1 MITKDQAEI
10 IKISESDLT
19 KLIDFYTSRITNNLE
34 DIYSYKLLF
43 KPIADKLPTTV
54 TELFIKNEGLF
65 TNVNLEALWNP
76 EKNKFL
82 FDIYTINY
90 VERPSAIFK
99 IDTLTNFESA
109 FLFGNPD
116 FSNGSNSSEIVNS
129 KVRAGL
135 NPLPYTEKEI
145 NTLNTL
151 LSNQGIQTITTNLET
166 STEAALYAN
175 TKSSIIHLA
184 THGFFI
190 DGNKFDR
197 FNWGLLAANSKNS
210 LQNDFK
216 KVVRNDGIIFGS
228 EIIKK
233 NFTQTEL
240 VVLSACETGFGNS
253 TFFGGE
259 NLANSFLR
267 AGAKNIIST
276 LWPVDDQIT
285 QQFMSEFYS
294 ELLKNK
300 NINLALRIAKQKI
313 KNQYSNPNY
322 LAPFVLIQNKI

>member
-1 MITKDQAEI
+1 VQI
-10 IKISESDLT
+10 INISESDLA
-19 KLIDFYTSRITNNLE
+19 KLIDFYTSRITNKKL
-34 DIYSYKLLF
+34 DIYSYDVLF
-43 KPIADKLPTTV
+43 KPIADKLTPKIN
-54 TELFIKNEGLF
+54 ELFIKNEGLF

-76 EKNKFL
+76 AAEKYL
-82 FDIYTINY
+82 FDMYKINY

-99 IDTLTNFESA
+99 IDTNSEFDSA

-116 FSNGSNSSEIVNS
+116 FSGGSTPLETINS
-129 KVRAGL
+129 KVRAGI

-145 NTLNTL
+145 NALNIL
-151 LSNQGIQTITTNLET
+151 LTENEIKTVTTNLES
-166 STEAALYAN
+166 STEESLYAN

-190 DGNKFDR
+190 EGNKYNR
-197 FNWGLLAANSKNS
+197 FNWGLLAANSKNNM
-210 LQNDFK
+210 QTDFK
-216 KVVRNDGIIFGS
+216 KEARNDGIIFGF
-228 EIIKK
+228 EIIQK

-276 LWPVDDQIT
+276 LWPVDDEIT
-285 QQFMSEFYS
+285 QQFMITFYS

-300 NINLALRIAKQKI
+300 NINLALRTAKQII
-313 KNQYSNPNY
+313 KKEYSDPNY
-322 LAPFVLIQNKI
+322 WAPFVLLQNNI

>member
-1 MITKDQAEI
+1 M
-10 IKISESDLT
+10 
-19 KLIDFYTSRITNNLE
+19 
-34 DIYSYKLLF
+34 
-43 KPIADKLPTTV
+43 
-54 TELFIKNEGLF
+54 
-65 TNVNLEALWNP
+65 
-76 EKNKFL
+76 
-82 FDIYTINY
+82 
-90 VERPSAIFK
+90 
-99 IDTLTNFESA
+99 
-109 FLFGNPD
+109 FGNPD

-294 ELLKNK
+294 ELLKHK

-313 KNQYSNPNY
+313 KDQYSNPNY
-322 LAPFVLIQNKI
+322 WAPFVLIQNKI